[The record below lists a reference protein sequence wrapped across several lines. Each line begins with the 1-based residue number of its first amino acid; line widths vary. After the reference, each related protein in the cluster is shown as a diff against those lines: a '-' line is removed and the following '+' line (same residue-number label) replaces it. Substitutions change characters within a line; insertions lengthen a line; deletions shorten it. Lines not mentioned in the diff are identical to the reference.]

1 MTMSE
6 ADRLG
11 ELPQDP
17 PIIQDLNYDDRTLT
31 GRLNKAVDDGEFDC
45 GRPVCHQS
53 SKADIEAALTAAF
66 CHKV

>member
-11 ELPQDP
+11 LLPKDLPIVQTLSYDP
-17 PIIQDLNYDDRTLT
+17 MTLT
-31 GRLNKAVDDGEFDC
+31 GMLNEAVDNGKFDC